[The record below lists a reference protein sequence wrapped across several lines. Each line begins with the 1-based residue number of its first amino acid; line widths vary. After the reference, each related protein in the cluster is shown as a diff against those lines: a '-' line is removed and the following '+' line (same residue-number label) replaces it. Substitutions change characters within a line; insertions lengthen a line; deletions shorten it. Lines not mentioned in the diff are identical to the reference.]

1 MIDQNKQIS
10 QIAVIGSGTMGN
22 GIAHVCGLSG
32 RKVHLMD
39 SDSNRLELGKQTI
52 GNNLDRMIK
61 KGIIDDTQREQT
73 LNNIELFTQLDEA
86 IQSCD
91 LIIEA
96 IPEKLELK
104 EQLWKNIDV
113 HIQKVSETDYPI
125 LATNTSSIS
134 ITKLAE
140 VVSRPEMMIGMH
152 FFNPVP
158 VMPLVEIIL
167 SKLTNQTAYN
177 RIHELTLSFNKTPIK
192 VQDRPGF
199 VSNRILMPM
208 INEAIYALYEEV
220 ADAESID
227 QVMTL
232 GMAHPMGPL
241 RLADFIGLDVCLNIM
256 QVLYDGFGDKKYLP
270 CPLLVEKVQKGEL
283 GNKTSKGFFNY
294 TTSS

>member
-1 MIDQNKQIS
+1 
-10 QIAVIGSGTMGN
+10 
-22 GIAHVCGLSG
+22 
-32 RKVHLMD
+32 
-39 SDSNRLELGKQTI
+39 
-52 GNNLDRMIK
+52 
-61 KGIIDDTQREQT
+61 
-73 LNNIELFTQLDEA
+73 
-86 IQSCD
+86 
-91 LIIEA
+91 
-96 IPEKLELK
+96 
-104 EQLWKNIDV
+104 
-113 HIQKVSETDYPI
+113 
-125 LATNTSSIS
+125 
-134 ITKLAE
+134 
-140 VVSRPEMMIGMH
+140 MMIGMH

-256 QVLYDGFGDKKYLP
+256 QVLYDGFGDKKYQP

-294 TTSS
+294 IT

>member
-1 MIDQNKQIS
+1 MILKEDILE
-10 QIAVIGSGTMGN
+10 IAVLGAGTMGN

-32 RKVHLMD
+32 RNVHLMD
-39 SDSNRLELGKQTI
+39 SDSNRLEFGKQTI
-52 GNNLDRMIK
+52 QKNLERMIK
-61 KGIIDDTQREQT
+61 KGVIDTSKRDQT
-73 LNNIELFTQLDEA
+73 LDHIELHTQLDEA

-96 IPEKLELK
+96 IPEKFEIK
-104 EQLWKNIDV
+104 KQLWESVDALF
-113 HIQKVSETDYPI
+113 SERTETNYPI

-140 VVSRPEMMIGMH
+140 VVSRPEKMIGMH

-158 VMPLVEIIL
+158 IMPLVEIIL
-167 SKLTNQTAYN
+167 SSYTEEAVFD

-199 VSNRILMPM
+199 VSNRVLMPM
-208 INEAIYALYEEV
+208 INEAVYALYEQV

-241 RLADFIGLDVCLNIM
+241 RLADFIGLDVCVNIM
-256 QVLYDGFGDKKYLP
+256 QVLYDGFGDEKYLP
-270 CPLLVEKVQKGEL
+270 CPLLVEKVEKGEL
-283 GNKTSKGFFNY
+283 GNKTGKGFFSY
-294 TTSS
+294 SG

>member
-1 MIDQNKQIS
+1 MVRKEDILE
-10 QIAVIGSGTMGN
+10 IAVLGAGTMGN

-32 RKVHLMD
+32 RNVHLMD

-52 GNNLDRMIK
+52 QKNLERMIK
-61 KGIIDDTQREQT
+61 KGVIDTTQRDQT
-73 LNNIELFTQLDEA
+73 LDHIELHTQLDEA

-96 IPEKLELK
+96 IPEKFDFK
-104 EQLWKNIDV
+104 KQLWKSVDALLS
-113 HIQKVSETDYPI
+113 KRTETNYPI

-140 VVSRPEMMIGMH
+140 VMSRPEKMIGMH

-158 VMPLVEIIL
+158 IMPLVEIIV
-167 SKLTNQTAYN
+167 SKHTHQDVFNG
-177 RIHELTLSFNKTPIK
+177 IHELTLSFNKTPIK

-208 INEAIYALYEEV
+208 INEAVYALYEQV

-241 RLADFIGLDVCLNIM
+241 RLADFIGLDVCVNIM
-256 QVLYDGFGDKKYLP
+256 QVLYDGFGDEKYLP
-270 CPLLVEKVQKGEL
+270 CPLLVEKVEKGEL
-283 GNKTSKGFFNY
+283 GNKTGKGFFSY
-294 TTSS
+294 SG